1 MSWLLWPAH
10 KAYLIL
16 ASAEQHCCSNSELAD
31 EAWTAGGH
39 VAMWHTSRGDRTLQ
53 GDEAT
58 LVREAIDTMV
68 DVLFLHVDDD
78 PAGGIICESGV
89 AVFDQLNPSQRIA
102 LLHDVAT
109 HLLTDMGD
117 APRLSAPLE
126 ATIAAIFN
134 DVRDHVAIEVDFPQS
149 TEHARWVER
158 PGWRHLVASSFH
170 SVTISAGDFEYL
182 EELPLEASS
191 DMQQWERVIDY
202 LADAILWDRDF
213 EFAENFLDMDP
224 DLLRRRRQI
233 LGIEDDYFTQIAPD
247 PSPSEVAGL
256 VSATRRIVR
265 QKPR

>member
-1 MSWLLWPAH
+1 M
-10 KAYLIL
+10 
-16 ASAEQHCCSNSELAD
+16 D
-31 EAWTAGGH
+31 GRGGH

-68 DVLFLHVDDD
+68 DVLSLHVDDE
-78 PAGGIICESGV
+78 PAGGVICESGISL
-89 AVFDQLNPSQRIA
+89 FDQLTPSQRIA

-109 HLLTDMGD
+109 HLLTDRGD

-126 ATIAAIFN
+126 ATIAAIFM
-134 DVRDHVAIEVDFPQS
+134 DVRDHVAIEVGFPQP

-158 PGWRHLVASSFH
+158 PGWRHLVASAFH
-170 SVTISAGDFEYL
+170 SVAISEGDFEYL
-182 EELPLEASS
+182 QELPLEASG

-202 LADAILWDRDF
+202 LADAVLWDRDF
-213 EFAENFLDMDP
+213 EFSGTFLDMDP
-224 DLLRRRRQI
+224 EISQERRQM
-233 LGIEDDYFTQIAPD
+233 LGIDEDYFTQIAPD
-247 PSPSEVAGL
+247 PRPAEIPEL